1 VLVVQYHEYLARPWL
16 AWAVLVV
23 MSGWTALTTYAYA
36 RPAWRTSRLL
46 TADLVVAFG
55 CLFATGLAATPFY
68 LTQAPPLSS
77 YWFAGAALSAS
88 VIWGRRGAATV
99 ALGYGFADI
108 TLRVLMDA
116 NVTAA
121 TVRGV
126 VLLLLA
132 CLAVGYMASMAE
144 QAEERFAQA
153 VTLEARL
160 RERQQLARSIH
171 DSVLQVLAL
180 VRRRGD
186 ELGGEAAELGRMAGE
201 QEVRLR
207 SMITDGLDSAAAGSS
222 VPGGASAPTTAMDLR
237 DALRRLESVR
247 FSVSAPATPVL
258 LPGYT
263 VAELAA
269 AVAAALD
276 IVDRHCPPQ
285 TRAWV
290 LVEDEEHAV
299 TVRVDLAQVHATAEA
314 QIDGD
319 RARDVD
325 QVRRDRGGGTSLRV
339 GLCEGG
345 AAGVPTEERTDVDG
359 RLHEAHLARRAT
371 SEAARERDRAV
382 GVHRDVGDSG
392 RGRLPGAAAPAVHL
406 RGRRGVVHRDEDVP
420 RCAHGERDGPPTV
433 YLVDDRLRRLVE
445 LHVAVE
451 RRVLAGVQDLEPGVQ
466 ERVAVHDATRGEGAD
481 QVGLAGGRRP
491 HQAHGHARFVPIVAH
506 GVPQ

>member
-1 VLVVQYHEYLARPWL
+1 MLVVQYHEYLARPWL

-23 MSGWTALTTYAYA
+23 MSGWTVLTTYAYA
-36 RPAWRTSRLL
+36 RPDWRTSRLL

-207 SMITDGLDSAAAGSS
+207 SLITDGLDPATAPA
-222 VPGGASAPTTAMDLR
+222 VPSGASDPGTAVDLR

-247 FSVSAPATPVL
+247 VSVSAPATPVL
-258 LPGYT
+258 LPGHA

-276 IVDRHCPPQ
+276 NVDRHCPPR

-290 LVEDEEHAV
+290 LLEDEEHAV
-299 TVRVDLAQVHATAEA
+299 TVTVRD
-314 QIDGD
+314 DGPGIPPGRLE
-319 RARDVD
+319 RARAEGRLGVAQSVLGRVSDLGGSTELYSEPGEGTEIEMV
-325 QVRRDRGGGTSLRV
+325 VPRDR
-339 GLCEGG
+339 
-345 AAGVPTEERTDVDG
+345 
-359 RLHEAHLARRAT
+359 
-371 SEAARERDRAV
+371 
-382 GVHRDVGDSG
+382 
-392 RGRLPGAAAPAVHL
+392 
-406 RGRRGVVHRDEDVP
+406 
-420 RCAHGERDGPPTV
+420 PP
-433 YLVDDRLRRLVE
+433 
-445 LHVAVE
+445 H
-451 RRVLAGVQDLEPGVQ
+451 P
-466 ERVAVHDATRGEGAD
+466 
-481 QVGLAGGRRP
+481 
-491 HQAHGHARFVPIVAH
+491 
-506 GVPQ
+506 